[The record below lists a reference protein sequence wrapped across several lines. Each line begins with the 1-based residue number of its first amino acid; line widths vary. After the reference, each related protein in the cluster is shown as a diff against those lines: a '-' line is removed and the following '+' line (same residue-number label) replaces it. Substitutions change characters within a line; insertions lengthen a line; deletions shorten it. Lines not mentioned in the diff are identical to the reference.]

1 MSEAKQRTLNLIVS
15 ASTQALPL
23 DGRVLTPEM
32 TAEALNSYK
41 GPKGDRGEPGPA
53 GPAGPQGERGPEG
66 PQGPKGEDGSIK
78 FEELTDEQKELLRGP
93 QGIPGEQ
100 GPQGEQGIPG
110 EQGPPGEPGVSPI
123 ASVTPIQ
130 TTGTV
135 IGKVIIGD
143 KEYTLYVPD
152 APVQSVNGQTGDVM
166 IDTLRTQNC
175 IVGARSEPGY
185 PGINISGCTA
195 SGESPSFKGAI
206 RLALGDV
213 RDGYPVIE
221 QLNPEST
228 AVAHVYTTANKPS
241 YSDVGAAAASHGHDA
256 LQSGTSS
263 AIILGSENEGF
274 EGVVFATNGVATGGL
289 LISQDG
295 SRAHRMGPD
304 WNVYPM
310 YDSSNLGFNL
320 SGTTLYITKY

>member
-1 MSEAKQRTLNLIVS
+1 MIEAKQRTLDLMMQTN
-15 ASTQALPL
+15 AQALTL
-23 DGRVLTPEM
+23 DSKAFTPEM

-41 GPKGDRGEPGPA
+41 GPKGDRGEPGPI

-66 PQGPKGEDGSIK
+66 PQGPKGEDGGIK

-130 TTGTV
+130 TTGTA

-143 KEYTLYVPD
+143 KEYVLYAPD
-152 APVQSVNGQTGDVM
+152 APVTSVNEQTGDVHVHNLFDASNAFSAAVQEYPLGNA
-166 IDTLRTQNC
+166 ILLWNRNGTSRGGYL
-175 IVGARSEPGY
+175 VGADNLPYFTKPDLASEHIY
-185 PGINISGCTA
+185 S
-195 SGESPSFKGAI
+195 ESF
-206 RLALGDV
+206 
-213 RDGYPVIE
+213 
-221 QLNPEST
+221 
-228 AVAHVYTTANKPS
+228 KPS
-241 YSDVGAAAASHGHDA
+241 YSDVGAAAASHTHDCITN
-256 LQSGTSS
+256 GSS
-263 AIILGSENEGF
+263 SVVPLGSDNTNFDGA
-274 EGVVFATNGVATGGL
+274 VFYTGNTVTGGL

-310 YDSSNLGFNL
+310 YDSSNLGFDL

>member
-1 MSEAKQRTLNLIVS
+1 MSEAKQRTLNLIMS
-15 ASTQALPL
+15 ASAYSLPL
-23 DGRVLTPEM
+23 DSRVLTPEM

-143 KEYTLYVPD
+143 KEYTLYAPD
-152 APVQSVNGQTGDVM
+152 VPVQSVNGYTGEVKLSAD
-166 IDTLRTQNC
+166 D
-175 IVGARSEPGY
+175 VGARPNNWMPGY
-185 PGINISGCTA
+185 A
-195 SGESPSFKGAI
+195 
-206 RLALGDV
+206 
-213 RDGYPVIE
+213 
-221 QLNPEST
+221 
-228 AVAHVYTTANKPS
+228 
-241 YSDVGAAAASHGHDA
+241 DVGAAAATHGHDA
-256 LQSGTSS
+256 LLAANEIGYLVWSDDHMLSS
-263 AIILGSENEGF
+263 TNRPNQKLHFGESYLYRNDPNGYHIIYDGGN
-274 EGVVFATNGVATGGL
+274 FAMWL
-289 LISQDG
+289 DG
-295 SRAHRMGPD
+295 S
-304 WNVYPM
+304 
-310 YDSSNLGFNL
+310 
-320 SGTTLYITKY
+320 TLYINKTF

>member
-1 MSEAKQRTLNLIVS
+1 MSEAKQRTLNLTMS
-15 ASTQALPL
+15 ASAQSLPL

-32 TAEALNSYK
+32 TAEALNGYK
-41 GPKGDRGEPGPA
+41 GPKGDRGEPGLI

-143 KEYTLYVPD
+143 KEYTLYAPD
-152 APVQSVNGQTGDVM
+152 APVQSVIGRTG
-166 IDTLRTQNC
+166 
-175 IVGARSEPGY
+175 
-185 PGINISGCTA
+185 
-195 SGESPSFKGAI
+195 
-206 RLALGDV
+206 
-213 RDGYPVIE
+213 
-221 QLNPEST
+221 
-228 AVAHVYTTANKPS
+228 
-241 YSDVGAAAASHGHDA
+241 
-256 LQSGTSS
+256 
-263 AIILGSENEGF
+263 
-274 EGVVFATNGVATGGL
+274 
-289 LISQDG
+289 
-295 SRAHRMGPD
+295 
-304 WNVYPM
+304 
-310 YDSSNLGFNL
+310 
-320 SGTTLYITKY
+320 

>member
-1 MSEAKQRTLNLIVS
+1 MSEAKQRTLNLTMS

-23 DGRVLTPEM
+23 DGRVLAPEM

-41 GPKGDRGEPGPA
+41 GPKGDRGEPGPI

-143 KEYTLYVPD
+143 KEYTLYAPD
-152 APVQSVNGQTGDVM
+152 VPVQSVNGQKGDVM

-175 IVGARSEPGY
+175 VVGARNEPGY
-185 PGINISGCTA
+185 PGINIEGRTA
-195 SGESPSFKGAI
+195 DEPSTAFKGSI
-206 RLALGDV
+206 RLALGNV
-213 RDGYPVIE
+213 KNGYPVIE
-221 QLNPEST
+221 QVNPEGT

-241 YSDVGAAAASHGHDA
+241 YSDVGAAAATHGHDA
-256 LQSGTSS
+256 LQSGTSR
-263 AIILGSENEGF
+263 AIIMSSENENVDGI
-274 EGVVFATNGVATGGL
+274 VFNTNGVTTGGL
-289 LISQDG
+289 LTSQDG
-295 SRAHRMGPD
+295 SRSYSMD
-304 WNVYPM
+304 STWNAFPI
-310 YDSSNLGFNL
+310 YDSRNLGFDL
-320 SGTTLYITKY
+320 QGTTLYITKY

>member
-1 MSEAKQRTLNLIVS
+1 MSEAKQRTLNLTMS
-15 ASTQALPL
+15 ASAQSLPL
-23 DGRVLTPEM
+23 DGRVITPEM

-123 ASVTPIQ
+123 ASVTPLQ

-143 KEYTLYVPD
+143 KEFTLYSPD
-152 APVQSVNGQTGDVM
+152 APVQSVNGRTGEVELSAD
-166 IDTLRTQNC
+166 D
-175 IVGARSEPGY
+175 VGARPNTWMPGY
-185 PGINISGCTA
+185 A
-195 SGESPSFKGAI
+195 
-206 RLALGDV
+206 
-213 RDGYPVIE
+213 
-221 QLNPEST
+221 
-228 AVAHVYTTANKPS
+228 
-241 YSDVGAAAASHGHDA
+241 DVGAAAASHGHDA

-263 AIILGSENEGF
+263 AIIMSSENESF
-274 EGVVFATNGVATGGL
+274 EGIVFATSGVATGGL

-295 SRAHRMGPD
+295 SRSYSMD
-304 WNVYPM
+304 STWNVFPI
-310 YDSSNLGFNL
+310 YDSRNLGFDL
-320 SGTTLYITKY
+320 QGTTLYITRY